1 MVIDIL
7 EIGLME
13 KSMGKVVI
21 ISLMV
26 ICMRDIGVKEREMDL
41 VSISGIMERHS
52 MESGLMIRLKNK
64 ILRINF

>member
-1 MVIDIL
+1 
-7 EIGLME
+7 
-13 KSMGKVVI
+13 MGKVVI

-41 VSISGIMERHS
+41 VSISGIMERPS